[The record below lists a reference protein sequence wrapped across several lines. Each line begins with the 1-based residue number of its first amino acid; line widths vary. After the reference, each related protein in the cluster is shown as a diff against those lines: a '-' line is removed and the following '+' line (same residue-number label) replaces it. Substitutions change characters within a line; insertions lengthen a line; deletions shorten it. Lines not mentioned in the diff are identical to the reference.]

1 MSESETSKTPR
12 NAAAGAKQIKAAER
26 PIQEATELTKRNA
39 EYMRQMRKSLNDTKL
54 SGEKK
59 KAVLEEMTNTLL
71 TEQGRGTTARQLYGT
86 VQERTQEI
94 VDPKKTPVEQQQANY
109 WISSLDSGLMLFMI
123 FCLMY
128 GIMGLIG
135 SDTPKSSQGAM
146 GVTAI
151 LLTSVVGGLGVT
163 KLFQY
168 LVPVKGQPK
177 VSLWKKIGW
186 SVLAVVVWMFVF
198 ATVSYI
204 KGPWNPILP
213 GIAYLAIA
221 VVVFFVR
228 MWLKRRYK
236 ITTSLF

>member
-1 MSESETSKTPR
+1 MSESETPKTPR
-12 NAAAGAKQIKAAER
+12 NAAAGAKQIQAAER
-26 PIQEATELTKRNA
+26 PIHESTELTKRNA
-39 EYMRQMRKSLNDTKL
+39 EYMRQMRKSLNDTQL

-59 KAVLEEMTNTLL
+59 KAVLDEMTTTLL
-71 TEQGRGTTARQLYGT
+71 AEQGRGTTARQLYGT
-86 VQERTQEI
+86 VQERTEEI
-94 VDPKKTPVEQQQANY
+94 INPKKTPVEQQKANF

-135 SDTPKSSQGAM
+135 ANTQKNSQGAM
-146 GVTAI
+146 GLTAI

-168 LVPVKGQPK
+168 LAPAKGQPQA
-177 VSLWKKIGW
+177 SLWKKIGW
-186 SVLAVVVWMFVF
+186 SVLAVIVWMFVF
-198 ATVSYI
+198 TTVSLI

-213 GIAYLAIA
+213 GMAYLAIA
-221 VVVFFVR
+221 VVVFFIR